1 MVLREEL
8 KQFLGNA
15 KKEMKQ
21 LYEKIKQHPLTCLIC
36 IIAIVTAVVLL
47 IALPYWRVA
56 QFGITNPK
64 DLADAENSYRST
76 LAQILGGIAVGI
88 GIYFAWGNLT
98 NSREG
103 QITDRFTRAIEQ
115 LGSKELE
122 IRLGGIYALE
132 RIANESEKDY
142 WPIVEILTAYIR
154 KNSPVELA
162 ESRDKITLD
171 IQAILTVI
179 GKTKNNFNNENSK
192 RLDLRGTFLQG
203 ANLQETNLQGAN
215 LQEANLQGV
224 DLQEANLQG
233 ADFSEANL
241 QGADLRDSHLE
252 GADLCSAHI
261 EEAYLYD
268 THLEKAVLLDVH
280 LERAGLNDA
289 YLEKASF
296 NGAHLEKAEFW
307 GANLKGA
314 EFWGANLEGTLLR
327 EANLEGANL
336 IEANLERA
344 NLIEA
349 NLERAIL
356 MYANLKG
363 ANFEGVNLEEANF
376 EGTNL
381 KRTKNLTVD
390 QLSKVKTLY
399 KAELDPELEKPLKE
413 KYPTLFEKPKDKP
426 LFSDEI

>member
-1 MVLREEL
+1 MDLREAVERY
-8 KQFLGNA
+8 KQFKIPSLSTIC
-15 KKEMKQ
+15 
-21 LYEKIKQHPLTCLIC
+21 EKAKQHSKTC
-36 IIAIVTAVVLL
+36 LL
-47 IALPYWRVA
+47 IAIILFLIFIYLIQQVPHWQVA

-64 DLADAENSYRST
+64 DLADAENSYRAT
-76 LAQILGGIAVGI
+76 LAQIFGGVAIAI
-88 GIYFAWGNLT
+88 GLYYTWRRISIAEEDLKAT
-98 NSREG
+98 KEG
-103 QITDRFTRAIEQ
+103 QITERFTRAIDQ
-115 LGSKELE
+115 LGAIDKDGNPAIE
-122 IRLGGIYALE
+122 IRLGAIYALE
-132 RIANESEKDY
+132 RIANESDKDY
-142 WPIVEILTAYIR
+142 WSIMEILTAYVR

-171 IQAILTVI
+171 VQAILTVI
-179 GKTKNNFNNENSK
+179 GKPKNNFNNENSK
-192 RLDLRGTFLQG
+192 RFDLRGTFLQG

-215 LQEANLQGV
+215 FQEANLQGV

-241 QGADLRDSHLE
+241 QGADLRGSHLE
-252 GADLCSAHI
+252 GADLCGAHI

-314 EFWGANLEGTLLR
+314 EFWGANLKGTLLR

-336 IEANLERA
+336 MEANLEG
-344 NLIEA
+344 
-349 NLERAIL
+349 AIL
-356 MYANLKG
+356 MYATLKG
-363 ANFEGVNLEEANF
+363 ANLEGA
-376 EGTNL
+376 
-381 KRTKNLTVD
+381 RNLTID

-399 KAELDPELEKPLKE
+399 NAKLDPELEKPLRE
-413 KYPTLFEKPKDKP
+413 KYPALFEKPKDEP
-426 LFSDEI
+426 